1 MDKVLQAKELRRALQ
16 MYVQG
21 NITEESEMMA
31 VASIYPSWEDLLATK
46 KQYPAKTVFKWGEN
60 ADGETQLWSFLADYT
75 PQAIYMPDKDISHYK
90 KVGVTE
96 AGVAIWTQPLSAED
110 AYEKGDVVSHR
121 GKRWNS
127 DFEGK
132 NGWEEEPE
140 TH

>member
-60 ADGETQLWSFLADYT
+60 AY
-75 PQAIYMPDKDISHYK
+75 
-90 KVGVTE
+90 V
-96 AGVAIWTQPLSAED
+96 
-110 AYEKGDVVSHR
+110 
-121 GKRWNS
+121 
-127 DFEGK
+127 
-132 NGWEEEPE
+132 
-140 TH
+140 